1 MAPATRHSD
10 RAGLRG
16 LVERLDGVLG
26 SRRLGRELA
35 LLQRTFDAVPD
46 GWMVLSDSGV
56 VATENDA
63 ARRLLGMV
71 RGDRRTLVEVAR
83 DPAVDSL
90 MAGEVEDGIVEIAS
104 PIDEST
110 RLELRHIRAD
120 GGQSIVLVRD
130 VTTLNRLLTMR
141 QDFIA
146 NVSHELR
153 TPLTVIVG
161 YLETLEDD
169 DIDLDTM
176 RRLLNRLHAPAE
188 RMKALVDDL
197 LTLTRLESSPMP
209 GPDDVEVVKVAAMV
223 DSIVAEARQLAGP
236 GHEFHIDVDPD
247 LCVPG
252 VPTELHSAC
261 FNLVA
266 NAIRYSPDGGPIHVR
281 WRASDEGPRFEVED
295 AGQGIAAEHISRLT
309 ERFFRVDL
317 ADSRARGGTGL
328 GLAIVKHVLRR
339 HNSQLGVAS
348 EVGEGSVFHFVLP
361 AIRASESE
369 AAQPA

>member
-1 MAPATRHSD
+1 MAVTRPS
-10 RAGLRG
+10 APTGLG
-16 LVERLDGVLG
+16 GFVERLDGLFG
-26 SRRLGRELA
+26 GRRLGRELA

-46 GWMVLSDSGV
+46 GWMVLSDSGA

-71 RGDRRTLVEVAR
+71 RGDRRTLMEVAR

-104 PIDEST
+104 PIDDST

-120 GGQSIVLVRD
+120 EGQSIVLVRD

-169 DIDLDTM
+169 DIDLETM
-176 RRLLNRLHAPAE
+176 RRLLDRLHAPAE

-209 GPDDVEVVKVAAMV
+209 GPDDVEIVKVAAMV

-236 GHEFHIDVDPD
+236 EHEFHIDADPEM
-247 LCVPG
+247 CVAG
-252 VPTELHSAC
+252 VPAELHSAC

-281 WRASDEGPRFEVED
+281 WGASDEGPRFEVED

-361 AIRASESE
+361 ATSRSKGPTT
-369 AAQPA
+369 QPA

>member
-1 MAPATRHSD
+1 M
-10 RAGLRG
+10 RG
-16 LVERLDGVLG
+16 LVNRLDGMFG
-26 SRRLGRELA
+26 SRQLESELA

-46 GWMVLSDSGV
+46 GWMVLSDSGA

-104 PIDEST
+104 PIDDST

-120 GGQSIVLVRD
+120 EGQSIVLVRD

-169 DIDLDTM
+169 DIDLETM
-176 RRLLNRLHAPAE
+176 RTLLSRLHAPAE

-209 GPDDVEVVKVAAMV
+209 GPEDVETVKVAAMV

-236 GHEFHIDVDPD
+236 EHEFQIDADPE
-247 LCVPG
+247 LCVAG
-252 VPTELHSAC
+252 VPGELHSAC

-281 WRASDEGPRFEVED
+281 WQATPDGPQFEVED

-309 ERFFRVDL
+309 ERFYRVDL

-339 HNSQLGVAS
+339 HNSQLGVTS
-348 EVGEGSVFHFVLP
+348 ELGKGSVFHFVLP
-361 AIRASESE
+361 GMSRSDGPTE
-369 AAQPA
+369 QPA

>member
-1 MAPATRHSD
+1 MAITGSSWRSRWRLWRKRLSD
-10 RAGLRG
+10 IAG
-16 LVERLDGVLG
+16 V
-26 SRRLGRELA
+26 RRLARELE
-35 LLQRTFDAVPD
+35 LLQRTFDAIPD
-46 GWMVLSDSGV
+46 GWMVVDGEGTV
-56 VATENDA
+56 QTGNEA
-63 ARRLLGMV
+63 ARRLLGMAHK
-71 RGDRRTLVEVAR
+71 DRRKLTTVAR
-83 DPAVDSL
+83 DSAVASL
-90 MAGEVEDGIVEIAS
+90 MAGQVEDGIVEIAS

-110 RLELRHIRAD
+110 RLELRNIPAGENR
-120 GGQSIVLVRD
+120 SIVLIRD

-169 DIDLDTM
+169 DIDLATIRALMD
-176 RRLLNRLHAPAE
+176 RLRAPAE
-188 RMKALVDDL
+188 RMKALVEDL

-209 GPDDVEVVKVAAMV
+209 GADDMEVVNVAAMA
-223 DSIVAEARQLAGP
+223 DSIVSEARQLAGP
-236 GHEFHIDVDPD
+236 KHEFHIAADPGLDVEA
-247 LCVPG
+247 VPA
-252 VPTELHSAC
+252 ELHSAC

-281 WRASDEGPRFEVED
+281 WLVDEGGPRFEVED

-339 HNSQLGVAS
+339 HNSQLGVRS
-348 EVGEGSVFHFVLP
+348 ELGKGSVFHFVLP
-361 AIRASESE
+361 SPVARHLPRALS
-369 AAQPA
+369 AQ